1 MQIAHYFRVVA
12 RKKTYQKNQI
22 MIRIAAV
29 TILYHPSESII
40 QNLLSYC
47 RDVEVLFIMDNSDK
61 NNPLIQEKLPF
72 PNIVYLHDG
81 MNEGIAKRLNQA
93 AALAMAKGF
102 HWMLTMDQ
110 DSYFELGA
118 FPQFVSYINSCELKN
133 STAVFGVNYAEPV
146 IGKCEFREVPL
157 VITSGSILNLK
168 IFEKIGYFDENL
180 FIDEV
185 DSEYCYRVRLSG
197 FKILECTG
205 INLHHLLG
213 EIKMGRS
220 LKSGKYTPRRLHAPI
235 RLYYM
240 VRNYFYVQHKLPL
253 ITATEKKEMKRGL
266 LVRIKNNLIYNP
278 QRWQVIKY
286 IAKGYLDY
294 SRNKMGKINTN

>member
-1 MQIAHYFRVVA
+1 MHL
-12 RKKTYQKNQI
+12 
-22 MIRIAAV
+22 AAV
-29 TILYHPSESII
+29 TIIYYPSASII
-40 QNLLSYC
+40 KNLLSYS
-47 RDVEVLFIMDNSDK
+47 RDVEVLYIMDNSAESH
-61 NNPLIQEKLPF
+61 PFIQEKLPF
-72 PNIVYLHDG
+72 PNIIYLHDG

-110 DSYFELGA
+110 DSYFEQGA
-118 FPQFVSYINSCELKN
+118 VSRFVSYIEGCEYKN
-133 STAVFGVNYAEPV
+133 TTAVFGVNYTEPTFSNRV
-146 IGKCEFREVPL
+146 FKEVPL
-157 VITSGSILNLK
+157 VITSGSIINLPLLQK
-168 IFEKIGYFDENL
+168 MGSFDENL

-185 DSEYCYRVRLSG
+185 DSEYCYRSRLSG
-197 FKILECTG
+197 YKILECTG
-205 INLHHLLG
+205 IYLHHLLG

-240 VRNYFYVQHKLPL
+240 VRNYFYVLHKLPL
-253 ITATEKKEMKRGL
+253 ITVTEKKEMKRGL